1 MKRFTTLALVVF
13 ALAAVPAAFADD
25 VTPPAPPTTTP
36 TTAPVTAPVKAP
48 VTAPTTAPTKPD
60 RQKGAAGKE
69 RVRIE
74 LLRLRLEIVKLRFR
88 LHCGPNGKAPA
99 DKCHARA
106 EEMLARLKKIDANVQ
121 AKLAE
126 LKACTPDS
134 TDPKCKNADRKIEV
148 LTKLDE
154 RLQNAIKKLQ
164 DYLDGKST
172 TPADP
177 SSDSA
182 LDQAANQLGQLAG
195 SNG

>member
-25 VTPPAPPTTTP
+25 TAPPTRP
-36 TTAPVTAPVKAP
+36 ADTTAQQ
-48 VTAPTTAPTKPD
+48 
-60 RQKGAAGKE
+60 RQNGAAGNARM
-69 RVRIE
+69 RVE
-74 LLRLRLEIVKLRFR
+74 LLRLRLEIVNLRFR

-106 EEMLARLKKIDANVQ
+106 ELMLARMQKIDAKVQ

-134 TDPKCKNADRKIEV
+134 ADARCKNAARKIEV
-148 LTKLDE
+148 LTKLDT
-154 RLQNAIKKLQ
+154 RLQNAIQKLQ
-164 DYLDGKST
+164 DYLDGKSS
-172 TPADP
+172 TPTDA

-182 LDQAANQLGQLAG
+182 LGQAANQLGQVAG

>member
-1 MKRFTTLALVVF
+1 MKRFTTLALVIF

-25 VTPPAPPTTTP
+25 VTPPAPPTTT
-36 TTAPVTAPVKAP
+36 APVTAP

-60 RQKGAAGKE
+60 RQKGGAGNA
-69 RVRIE
+69 RTRIE
-74 LLRLRLEIVKLRFR
+74 LLRLRLEIVKLRFKLR
-88 LHCGPNGKAPA
+88 CGPDGKAPA

-106 EEMLARLKKIDANVQ
+106 EQMLARLQKIDANVQ

-134 TDPKCKNADRKIEV
+134 TDPKCKNADRKIAV
-148 LTKLDE
+148 LSKLDE
-154 RLQNAIKKLQ
+154 RLQNVIQNLK
-164 DYLDGKST
+164 DYLDGKSA
-172 TPADP
+172 TPTDP

>member
-25 VTPPAPPTTTP
+25 TAPPTRP
-36 TTAPVTAPVKAP
+36 ADTTA
-48 VTAPTTAPTKPD
+48 TTSTQQ
-60 RQKGAAGKE
+60 RQNGGTGNARM
-69 RVRIE
+69 RVE
-74 LLRLRLEIVKLRFR
+74 LLRLRLEIVNLRFR

-106 EEMLARLKKIDANVQ
+106 EQMLARMQKIDAKVQ

-134 TDPKCKNADRKIEV
+134 TDAKCKNAARKIAV
-148 LTKLDE
+148 LTKLDT
-154 RLQNAIKKLQ
+154 RLQNAIQKLQ
-164 DYLDGKST
+164 DYLDGKSS
-172 TPADP
+172 TPTDP

-182 LDQAANQLGQLAG
+182 LDQAANQLGQVAG

>member
-25 VTPPAPPTTTP
+25 TTPPARPAD
-36 TTAPVTAPVKAP
+36 TTATAPAQQ
-48 VTAPTTAPTKPD
+48 
-60 RQKGAAGKE
+60 RQNGGAGNA
-69 RVRIE
+69 RMRAE
-74 LLRLRLEIVKLRFR
+74 LIRLRVEIVKLRFR

-106 EEMLARLKKIDANVQ
+106 EQMLARLKKIDANVQ

-134 TDPKCKNADRKIEV
+134 TDAKCKNAARKIAV
-148 LTKLDE
+148 LTKLDT
-154 RLQNAIKKLQ
+154 RLQNAIQKLQ
-164 DYLDGKST
+164 DYLDGKSS
-172 TPADP
+172 TPTDP

-182 LDQAANQLGQLAG
+182 LDQAANQLGQVAG

>member
-25 VTPPAPPTTTP
+25 TAPPTRP
-36 TTAPVTAPVKAP
+36 ADTTAP
-48 VTAPTTAPTKPD
+48 APTTAQQ
-60 RQKGAAGKE
+60 RQNGGAGNA
-69 RVRIE
+69 RVRAE
-74 LLRLRLEIVKLRFR
+74 LLRLRLEIVNLRFR

-106 EEMLARLKKIDANVQ
+106 EQMLARMQKIDAKVQ

-134 TDPKCKNADRKIEV
+134 TDAKCRNAARKIAV
-148 LTKLDE
+148 LTKLDT
-154 RLQNAIKKLQ
+154 RLQNAIQKLQ
-164 DYLDGKST
+164 DYLDGKSSAPT
-172 TPADP
+172 DP

-182 LDQAANQLGQLAG
+182 LDQAANQLGQVAG